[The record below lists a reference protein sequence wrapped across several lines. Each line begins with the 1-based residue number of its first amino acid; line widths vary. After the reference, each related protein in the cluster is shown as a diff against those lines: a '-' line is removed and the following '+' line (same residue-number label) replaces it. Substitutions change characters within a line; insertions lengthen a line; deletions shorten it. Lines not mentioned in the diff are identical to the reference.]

1 MQITADPAYNLGFV
15 VYKCKLYSYFIGAN
29 CTKIC
34 GNVEP
39 PIKSCRFR
47 PCTINM
53 EPYIMYVSTNRQS
66 AYAGG
71 KGGSQS
77 RRRGGG
83 EAAAL
88 REEDQTTIN
97 RDAGGGS

>member
-1 MQITADPAYNLGFV
+1 
-15 VYKCKLYSYFIGAN
+15 
-29 CTKIC
+29 
-34 GNVEP
+34 
-39 PIKSCRFR
+39 
-47 PCTINM
+47 
-53 EPYIMYVSTNRQS
+53 MYVSTNRQS

-71 KGGSQS
+71 KVGSQS

-97 RDAGGGS
+97 RDAGGVS